1 MRGES
6 EFRDYV
12 DDMLEA
18 TEKVAT
24 FTSGMTE
31 QEFLTDERTQYA
43 VVRAIEIIGEASK
56 KIPTSFKEEYAVVP
70 WREVAGM
77 RDKLIHDYFGVRCRC
92 RLEDRHGRRSGDR
105 NGSASGHGV
114 GPEDE
119 SRSVRTP
126 SSGSLLGQ
134 SW

>member
-1 MRGES
+1 MKGEA
-6 EFRDYV
+6 EFRDYL

-56 KIPTSFKEEYAVVP
+56 KIPTSFKEEHAVIP

-92 RLEDRHGRRSGDR
+92 RLEDRQ
-105 NGSASGHGV
+105 
-114 GPEDE
+114 EDVPAIAKVL
-119 SRSVRTP
+119 RQAIR
-126 SSGSLLGQ
+126 
-134 SW
+134 